1 LEVESSDVID
11 NVKCKIDDE
20 GTTSDRKRWKIA
32 GKQLEDG
39 GTLAGYNIQKVAAL
53 DLVVRLRGGDQ

>member
-1 LEVESSDVID
+1 VID